1 MPAYNPWLGQFM
13 FGYLPST
20 ISYSLAVNSVLSG
33 TGIRVSGIQFGLEY
47 WNQDLSRGS
56 LSTTVSLL
64 GNSGNPLESYYYA
77 LPQATQGWTKFDQ
90 TKTFTNPYQLSSIST
105 ATMSF
110 TGSDDRFWAGYYGP
124 QFRNPYM
131 RLTYTA
137 DPLPPPPP
145 PPVVVVPNTT
155 TTTVQVTPTETVTTE
170 TVSVIPT
177 PTAEVQQ
184 TTTTLSSSP
193 VAATSPVAAVAA
205 PTPSA
210 TKSPA
215 AGGNSAAV
223 SMVLR
228 NNAAQQAALQSS
240 NLATSVQQSM
250 STGQDGT
257 ASGMS
262 GGGDSVSLGMSS
274 FNTAAKQMSEA
285 ISTMDAA
292 NPTSTRN
299 LLNMMSAKSVDTEQQ
314 EREDRQARST
324 ASQSSSAQA
333 VGVELGTGASLT
345 AMATTPPGYSAYSVQ
360 LITQVPFYPAK
371 EVYRNQ
377 RVVDNDRVRR
387 GLSGRSDRL
396 HNEMTEQQYRSPQ

>member
-1 MPAYNPWLGQFM
+1 
-13 FGYLPST
+13 
-20 ISYSLAVNSVLSG
+20 
-33 TGIRVSGIQFGLEY
+33 
-47 WNQDLSRGS
+47 
-56 LSTTVSLL
+56 
-64 GNSGNPLESYYYA
+64 
-77 LPQATQGWTKFDQ
+77 
-90 TKTFTNPYQLSSIST
+90 
-105 ATMSF
+105 
-110 TGSDDRFWAGYYGP
+110 
-124 QFRNPYM
+124 
-131 RLTYTA
+131 
-137 DPLPPPPP
+137 
-145 PPVVVVPNTT
+145 
-155 TTTVQVTPTETVTTE
+155 
-170 TVSVIPT
+170 
-177 PTAEVQQ
+177 
-184 TTTTLSSSP
+184 
-193 VAATSPVAAVAA
+193 
-205 PTPSA
+205 
-210 TKSPA
+210 
-215 AGGNSAAV
+215 
-223 SMVLR
+223 MVLR